1 LSAAL
6 AWELLSLA
14 PVGITWCRIARAE
27 QIAAITA
34 DEVSALDELFFSLDG
49 TTVASEADEWRIEVS
64 GIHFGSGGRWL
75 QLNLCGDVT
84 YSVTVKIDTI
94 DAGAIRENL
103 AACLPS
109 DTHSPASL
117 GSI

>member
-1 LSAAL
+1 
-6 AWELLSLA
+6 
-14 PVGITWCRIARAE
+14 VGISWCRIAKTE
-27 QIAAITA
+27 PVAAIAA

-49 TTVASEADEWRIEVS
+49 TTVAREIDEWRIEVS
-64 GIHFGSGGRWL
+64 GIHFGAGGRWV

-84 YSVTVKIDTI
+84 YSVTVKIDTV

-109 DTHSPASL
+109 DAPSCASL
-117 GSI
+117 R

>member
-1 LSAAL
+1 
-6 AWELLSLA
+6 LLSQA
-14 PVGITWCRIARAE
+14 DVGITWCRIARAE

-49 TTVASEADEWRIEVS
+49 TTVAAEADEWRIEVS
-64 GIHFGSGGRWL
+64 GIHFGAAGRWL

-84 YSVTVKIDTI
+84 YSVTVKIDTV
-94 DAGAIRENL
+94 DAGAIRQNL

-109 DTHSPASL
+109 DTHTPASL
-117 GSI
+117 GSL